1 MKTQIMCEIWRGS
14 YLESVHS
21 GTAVICDKNGEITHQ
36 WGDPSALI
44 LPRSSAKMLQALPL
58 IISGAEKK
66 FRLGEDLLALACAS
80 HNAAEI
86 HISRVLGWLSHL
98 ELDESDLRCGPQP
111 PKDPHIKN
119 QMRKKGQSPC
129 QIHNNCSGK
138 HAGFLSVARHL
149 NAGPEYTDP
158 NHPVQLMVM
167 DVFQELTQNK
177 VDGIVIDGCSAPN
190 PAMPL
195 SSLAKTMAW
204 FSTAH
209 NRNDRLS
216 KAALKLRNAMVNY
229 PELVAGEGR
238 ACTSL
243 MKACDKKA
251 ILKTGA
257 EGVFVA
263 ILPELEKGIA
273 LKVADGG
280 TRASECAIASLLIQ
294 LGVLSPNH
302 PTALAYTNSPIL
314 NWRKIETGVMKA
326 SKSFSIC

>member
-1 MKTQIMCEIWRGS
+1 MKSQIMCEIWRGS
-14 YLESVHS
+14 YLESVHT
-21 GTAVICDKNGEITHQ
+21 GMAVICDKDGEISHQ
-36 WGDPSALI
+36 WGDPNALI
-44 LPRSSAKMLQALPL
+44 LPRSSAKMMQAIPL

-66 FRLGEDLLALACAS
+66 FSIGEDLLALACAS

-86 HISRVLGWLSHL
+86 HLSRVLGWLSHL
-98 ELDESDLRCGPQP
+98 GFSETDLRCGPQP
-111 PKDPHIKN
+111 SKDPYVKK
-119 QMRKKGQSPC
+119 QMLEKGQSPC

-138 HAGFLSVARHL
+138 HAGFLSVSRHL

-158 NHPVQLMVM
+158 DHPVQLMVM

-177 VDGIVIDGCSAPN
+177 VDGITIDGCSAPN
-190 PAMPL
+190 PAIPL
-195 SSLAKTMAW
+195 YSLAKAMSW
-204 FSTAH
+204 FATAH
-209 NRNDRLS
+209 NRDDQLS

-229 PELVAGEGR
+229 PELVAGELR
-238 ACTSL
+238 ACTNL
-243 MKACDKKA
+243 MKACEKKA

-273 LKVADGG
+273 LKIFDGG

-302 PTALAYTNSPIL
+302 PTALAYTHAPIL
-314 NWRKIETGVMKA
+314 NWRNIETGMMKA
-326 SKSFSIC
+326 SNSFKV

>member
-1 MKTQIMCEIWRGS
+1 MKSQIMCEIWRGS

-21 GTAVICDKNGEITHQ
+21 GMAVICDKDGEISHQ
-36 WGDPSALI
+36 WGDPNALI
-44 LPRSSAKMLQALPL
+44 LPRSSAKMIQAIPL

-66 FRLGEDLLALACAS
+66 FSIGEDLLALACAS

-86 HISRVLGWLSHL
+86 HLSRVLGWLSHL
-98 ELDESDLRCGPQP
+98 GFSETDLRCGPQP
-111 PKDPHIKN
+111 SKDPYVKK
-119 QMRKKGQSPC
+119 QMLEREQSPC

-138 HAGFLSVARHL
+138 HAGFLSVSRHL

-158 NHPVQLMVM
+158 DHPVQLMVM

-177 VDGIVIDGCSAPN
+177 VDGITIDGCSAPN
-190 PAMPL
+190 PAIPL
-195 SSLAKTMAW
+195 YSLAKVMSW
-204 FSTAH
+204 FATAH
-209 NRNDRLS
+209 KRDDQLS

-229 PELVAGEGR
+229 PELVAGELR
-238 ACTSL
+238 ACTNL
-243 MKACDKKA
+243 MKACEKKA

-273 LKVADGG
+273 LKIFDGG

-294 LGVLSPNH
+294 LGVLNPNH
-302 PTALAYTNSPIL
+302 PTALAYTHAPIL
-314 NWRKIETGVMKA
+314 NWRKIQTGMMKA
-326 SKSFSIC
+326 SNSFKI

>member
-1 MKTQIMCEIWRGS
+1 MKSQIMCEIWRGS
-14 YLESVHS
+14 YLESVHT
-21 GTAVICDKNGEITHQ
+21 GMAVICDKDGEISHQ
-36 WGDPSALI
+36 WGDPNALI
-44 LPRSSAKMLQALPL
+44 LPRSSAKMMQAIPL

-66 FRLGEDLLALACAS
+66 FSIGEDLLALACAS

-86 HISRVLGWLSHL
+86 HLSRVLGWLSHL
-98 ELDESDLRCGPQP
+98 GFSETDLRCGPQP
-111 PKDPHIKN
+111 SRDPYVKK
-119 QMRKKGQSPC
+119 QMLEKGQSPC

-158 NHPVQLMVM
+158 DHPVQLMVM

-177 VDGIVIDGCSAPN
+177 VDGITIDGCSAPN
-190 PAMPL
+190 PAIPL
-195 SSLAKTMAW
+195 YSLAKAMSW
-204 FSTAH
+204 FATAH
-209 NRNDRLS
+209 KRDDQLS

-229 PELVAGEGR
+229 PELVAGDLR
-238 ACTSL
+238 ACTNL
-243 MKACDKKA
+243 MKACEKKA

-273 LKVADGG
+273 LKIFDGG

-294 LGVLSPNH
+294 LGVLNPNH
-302 PTALAYTNSPIL
+302 PTALAYTHAPIL
-314 NWRKIETGVMKA
+314 NWRKIQTGMMKA
-326 SKSFSIC
+326 SNSFKI

>member
-1 MKTQIMCEIWRGS
+1 MNPQIMCEIWRGS
-14 YLESVHS
+14 YLESVHT
-21 GTAVICDKNGEITHQ
+21 GMAVICDKDGEISHQ
-36 WGDPSALI
+36 WGDPNALI
-44 LPRSSAKMLQALPL
+44 LPRSSAKMMQAIPL

-66 FRLGEDLLALACAS
+66 FSIGEDLLALACAS

-86 HISRVLGWLSHL
+86 HLSRVVGWLSHL
-98 ELDESDLRCGPQP
+98 GFSETDLRCGPQP
-111 PKDPHIKN
+111 SKDPYVKK
-119 QMRKKGQSPC
+119 QMLEKGQSPC

-138 HAGFLSVARHL
+138 HAGFLSVSRHL

-158 NHPVQLMVM
+158 DHPVQLMVM

-177 VDGIVIDGCSAPN
+177 VDGIAIDGCSAPN

-195 SSLAKTMAW
+195 YSLAKAMSW
-204 FSTAH
+204 FATAH
-209 NRNDRLS
+209 KRDDQLS

-229 PELVAGEGR
+229 PELVAGERR
-238 ACTSL
+238 ACTNL
-243 MKACDKKA
+243 MKACEKKA

-273 LKVADGG
+273 LKIFDGG

-302 PTALAYTNSPIL
+302 PTALAYTHAPIL
-314 NWRKIETGVMKA
+314 NWQNIETGMMKA
-326 SKSFSIC
+326 SNSFKI

>member
-1 MKTQIMCEIWRGS
+1 MKPQIMCEIWRGS
-14 YLESVHS
+14 YLESVHT
-21 GTAVICDKNGEITHQ
+21 GMAVICDKDGEISHQ
-36 WGDPSALI
+36 WGDPNALI
-44 LPRSSAKMLQALPL
+44 LPRSSAKMMQAIPL

-66 FRLGEDLLALACAS
+66 FFIGEDLLALACSS

-86 HISRVLGWLSHL
+86 HLSRVLGWLSHL
-98 ELDESDLRCGPQP
+98 GFSDTDLRCGSQP
-111 PKDPHIKN
+111 PKDLHV
-119 QMRKKGQSPC
+119 KKEMHEKGRSPC

-138 HAGFLSVARHL
+138 HAGFLSVSRHL
-149 NAGPEYTDP
+149 NAGAEYTDP
-158 NHPVQLMVM
+158 DHPVQLMVM

-195 SSLAKTMAW
+195 YSLAKAMSW
-204 FSTAH
+204 FATAH
-209 NRNDRLS
+209 KRDDQLS

-229 PELVAGEGR
+229 PELVAGERR
-238 ACTSL
+238 ACTNL
-243 MKACDKKA
+243 MKACEKKA

-273 LKVADGG
+273 LKIFDGG

-294 LGVLSPNH
+294 LGILSPNH
-302 PTALAYTNSPIL
+302 PTALAYTHAPIL
-314 NWRKIETGVMKA
+314 NWRNIETGMMKA
-326 SKSFSIC
+326 SNSFKV